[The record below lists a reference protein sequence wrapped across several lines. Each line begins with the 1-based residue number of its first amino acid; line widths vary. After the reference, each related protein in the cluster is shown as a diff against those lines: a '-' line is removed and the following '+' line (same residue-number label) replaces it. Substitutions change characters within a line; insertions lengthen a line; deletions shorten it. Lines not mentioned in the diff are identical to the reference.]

1 MQTHLKIPSARELIL
16 RSSGVLL
23 MGALVGACSGPSS
36 EPEAFGEIT
45 QALNVCSETVPT
57 ERFVDGL
64 PAYKQCD
71 STNAA
76 IWSNNGVDT
85 SATSQGADWVL
96 TQYSGGY
103 QCTEWAWRYMHFKW
117 KVDYRSGNAGSW
129 CDGKLPAGLT
139 KSTVPVHGDLIVFAP
154 GSCGADSTTGH
165 IAVVDVVNTAA
176 SSVTLV
182 EQNNAGRRNS
192 KISCALCFLHA
203 VANDGA
209 NNGGAGGGAGT
220 GGSTGAGAGSTGGSP
235 AVPGG
240 GRGGAGGNATSGG
253 SPSLP
258 GGGAATAGSTFA
270 GASSGGV
277 PSASGA
283 TMGGAQPIGSGA
295 SAGTGGAAAGAAA
308 PSAALGPDVQDSAGC
323 SIGAGAENPA
333 SRGLL
338 FPFGLLLAGILAR
351 RSMLRRKADSPST

>member
-1 MQTHLKIPSARELIL
+1 MQTYLKIPNSRELL
-16 RSSGVLL
+16 LLPSSALL
-23 MGALVGACSGPSS
+23 MAALVGACGGPSS
-36 EPEAFGEIT
+36 EPEALGEIT
-45 QALNVCSETVPT
+45 QALNVCNETVPA

-76 IWSNNGVDT
+76 IWSNNGIDT

-117 KVDYRSGNAGSW
+117 NVDYRSGNAGSW

-209 NNGGAGGGAGT
+209 TNGGAGGGG
-220 GGSTGAGAGSTGGSP
+220 TGAGGSGGSP
-235 AVPGG
+235 VMPGG
-240 GRGGAGGNATSGG
+240 GRGGAGGNAMAGG

-277 PSASGA
+277 QSASGS
-283 TMGGAQPIGSGA
+283 TTGGAQPVGSGA
-295 SAGTGGAAAGAAA
+295 SAGTGGTSAGTAA
-308 PSAALGPDVQDSAGC
+308 PGATPAPDAQDTAGC
-323 SIGAGAENPA
+323 SLGAGGRNPA
-333 SRGLL
+333 SRGPLL
-338 FPFGLLLAGILAR
+338 AFGVLLAGMLAR